1 MYLISGV
8 QHPQGPPHLRTV
20 YQTVSLFSIRVR
32 SLWSSFFSIR
42 ARVPVVS
49 MFFSIRVGSQNTV
62 VALDAD
68 LSTERY
74 WSQQRSIMRL
84 MIGRSFLDQ
93 SLKMVDRNHESF
105 VVFATFLLH
114 FSNYNTTLHLITTR
128 FFTRNSSHTV
138 LHSHINH
145 THQVPLLQT
154 QIPSQTL

>member
-1 MYLISGV
+1 MS
-8 QHPQGPPHLRTV
+8 P
-20 YQTVSLFSIRVR
+20 SLVEG
-32 SLWSSFFSIR
+32 
-42 ARVPVVS
+42 
-49 MFFSIRVGSQNTV
+49 GSQNTV

-74 WSQQRSIMRL
+74 SPQQRSIKRR
-84 MIGRSFLDQ
+84 MIGRTSLDQ
-93 SLKMVDRNHESF
+93 SLKTLDLNHDSL